1 MHVSDRGLY
10 SPYLLP
16 PPTLGKHPHPGLARC
31 GIQRLPAQVLPVQL
45 DQVEG
50 IEEDMP
56 VLAPAAQ
63 PIEARHAVPVAGDRL
78 SSIRKE
84 GARIAPA
91 ALAIKGKR
99 SVQSMPW
106 VCFD

>member
-1 MHVSDRGLY
+1 MHVSGRGLY

-31 GIQRLPAQVLPVQL
+31 GIQRLPA
-45 DQVEG
+45 G